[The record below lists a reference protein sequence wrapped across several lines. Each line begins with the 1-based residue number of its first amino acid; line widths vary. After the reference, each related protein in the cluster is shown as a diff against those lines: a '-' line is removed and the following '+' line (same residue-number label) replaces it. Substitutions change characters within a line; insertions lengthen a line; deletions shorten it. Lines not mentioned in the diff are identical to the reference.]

1 MPPLFFIFP
10 HIYVLYICH
19 TPYLFQG
26 VNMFIFRFMRG
37 LECKGIRGGWRPLP
51 PNPQKTAKNEFKH
64 LPTSNITLP
73 QLSTPT
79 HIKKPRGLLRVTHK
93 TAINGFQNLW
103 GVGTKKPRQW

>member
-1 MPPLFFIFP
+1 
-10 HIYVLYICH
+10 
-19 TPYLFQG
+19 
-26 VNMFIFRFMRG
+26 MFIFRFMRG
-37 LECKGIRGGWRPLP
+37 LECKGTRGAWWPLP

-73 QLSTPT
+73 QLSIPT

-103 GVGTKKPRQW
+103 GVGTKKPPPMVTGLVGGGYVGGLREELEVFWTVPE